1 MTIRTHSIEEL
12 KEKRRQGTVETVVPF
27 VLNGKQ
33 ETVPKKIVNGE
44 MEVIDYDKPL
54 GEMMTSETA
63 RKELVQKVVLDVELG
78 REEVPV
84 LYKPIYETLT
94 DPNFPKEFEAKWA
107 QSGAVIFF
115 EHLEGEE
122 VKFGSLQAES
132 GPIARIKGYAAG
144 FEYTKE
150 MEIFNQMFNFE
161 IMNRAFGEAHN
172 ALLNHLHLGPII
184 QHNYK
189 AANKT
194 AAQYTNELGKALE
207 NKTGAHYMLSLRAT
221 LRQALKD
228 ARVAKRPGTVLLANS
243 ADKEDIQ
250 DALGSMTIQAT
261 PYGAT
266 AGISDIIYY
275 DGWDTNVARKE
286 YAYPGVPQG
295 KAFLIRPKRGFKEL
309 VKQGLQVN
317 STIGDLSRLVEAQ
330 IVGDFWRGV
339 FAAVEENVQVIEFP
353 GQ

>member
-1 MTIRTHSIEEL
+1 MTIRTHSIDSL
-12 KEKRRQGTVETVVPF
+12 KEKRREGTIESEVSF
-27 VLNGKQ
+27 LFDGKE

-44 MEVIDYDKPL
+44 MEVIDVDKPI
-54 GEMMTSETA
+54 GEMMTSESS

-84 LYKPIYETLT
+84 LYNPIYDTLT

-107 QSGAVIFF
+107 QRGTVVFF

-122 VKFGSLQAES
+122 VKFGSLQAEN
-132 GPIARIKGYAAG
+132 GPIARIQGYAAG

-150 MEIFNQMFNFE
+150 MQMFNQMFNFE
-161 IMNRAFGEAHN
+161 ILNKAFGEAHN
-172 ALLNHLHLGPII
+172 AMLNHLHLGPII
-184 QHNYK
+184 KHSYK
-189 AANKT
+189 GPNKT
-194 AAQYTNELGKALE
+194 AAVYVKPDGNAGTSSD
-207 NKTGAHYMLSLRAT
+207 AHHMLSLRAT
-221 LRQALKD
+221 LRKALKD

-250 DALGSMTIQAT
+250 EALGSMTLQAT

-266 AGISDIIYY
+266 SGILDIIYY
-275 DGWDTNVARKE
+275 DGWETTVARKSYE
-286 YAYPGVPQG
+286 YPGVLQG
-295 KAFLIRPKRGFKEL
+295 KAYLIRPKRGFKEL
-309 VKQGLQVN
+309 VKQGLQVR
-317 STIGDLSRLVEAQ
+317 SDIGDLTRLVEAQ

-339 FAAVEENVQVIEFP
+339 FAAVDENVQEITFP

>member
-1 MTIRTHSIEEL
+1 MRTHSIESL
-12 KEKRRQGTVETVVPF
+12 KEQRRKGTIETEVPF
-27 VLNGKQ
+27 VFNGKQ

-44 MEVIDYDKPL
+44 MEIIDIDKPI
-54 GEMMTSETA
+54 GEMMTSETS

-107 QSGAVIFF
+107 QRGTVIFF

-132 GPIARIKGYAAG
+132 GPIARLKGYAAG

-161 IMNRAFGEAHN
+161 IMNKAFGEAHN

-194 AAQYTNELGKALE
+194 APVYVKPDGN
-207 NKTGAHYMLSLRAT
+207 TGTQADAHYMLSLRGT
-221 LRQALKD
+221 LRKALKD
-228 ARVAKRPGTVLLANS
+228 TRTAKRPGTILLANS

-250 DALGSMTIQAT
+250 EALGSMTLQAT

-266 AGISDIIYY
+266 AGITDIIYY
-275 DGWDTNVARKE
+275 DGWETDVARKS
-286 YAYPGVPQG
+286 YAYEGVPQG

-309 VKQGLQVN
+309 VKQGLQIN
-317 STIGDLSRLVEAQ
+317 STIGDLSRLVQAQ

-339 FAAVEENVQVIEFP
+339 FAAVEENVQEITLP

>member
-1 MTIRTHSIEEL
+1 MSIRTHSIEDL
-12 KEKRRQGTVETVVPF
+12 KERRRKGTIETEVPF
-27 VLNGKQ
+27 VFNGIQ
-33 ETVPKKIVNGE
+33 ETVQKKIVNGE
-44 MEVIDYDKPL
+44 MEIIDIDKPI
-54 GEMMTSETA
+54 GEMMTSETS
-63 RKELVQKVVLDVELG
+63 RKELIQKVVLDVELG

-84 LYKPIYETLT
+84 LYRPIYETLT

-107 QSGAVIFF
+107 QSGTVIFF

-122 VKFGSLQAES
+122 VKFGSLQAEQ
-132 GPIARIKGYAAG
+132 GPIARLHGYAAG

-150 MEIFNQMFNFE
+150 MQIFNQTFNFE
-161 IMNRAFGEAHN
+161 MLNKAFGEAHN

-184 QHNYK
+184 QYTYK

-194 AAQYTNELGKALE
+194 APVYVKPDGNSGAQSD
-207 NKTGAHYMLSLRAT
+207 AHYMLSLRAT
-221 LRQALKD
+221 LRKALKD
-228 ARVAKRPGTVLLANS
+228 ARTAKRPGTILLANS

-250 DALGSMTIQAT
+250 EALGSMTLQAT

-266 AGISDIIYY
+266 SGITDIIYY
-275 DGWDTNVARKE
+275 DGWDTAVARKSH
-286 YAYPGVPQG
+286 AYEGVPQG

-309 VKQGLQVN
+309 VKQGLQIN
-317 STIGDLSRLVEAQ
+317 STIGDLTRLVEAQ

-339 FAAVEENVQVIEFP
+339 FAAVEENVQLVELP

>member
-1 MTIRTHSIEEL
+1 MRTHSIEEL
-12 KEKRRQGTVETVVPF
+12 KEKRRKGTIETEVSF
-27 VLNGKQ
+27 LLDGK
-33 ETVPKKIVNGE
+33 EEVVPKKIVNGE
-44 MEVIDYDKPL
+44 MEVIDIDKPI
-54 GEMMTSETA
+54 GEMMTSETS

-84 LYKPIYETLT
+84 LYNPIYETLT

-107 QSGAVIFF
+107 QTGSVIFF

-132 GPIARIKGYAAG
+132 GPIARLQGYAAG

-150 MEIFNQMFNFE
+150 MQIFNQMFNFE
-161 IMNRAFGEAHN
+161 IMNKAFGEAHN

-194 AAQYTNELGKALE
+194 APVYVKPDGNAGTSGD
-207 NKTGAHYMLSLRAT
+207 AHYMLSLRAT
-221 LRQALKD
+221 LRKALKD
-228 ARVAKRPGTVLLANS
+228 TRTAKRPGTILLANS

-250 DALGSMTIQAT
+250 DALGSMTLQAT

-266 AGISDIIYY
+266 SGITDIIYY
-275 DGWDTNVARKE
+275 DGWETDVARKS
-286 YAYPGVPQG
+286 YAYEGVPQG

-309 VKQGLQVN
+309 VKQGLQIQ
-317 STIGDLSRLVEAQ
+317 STIGDLTRLVEAQ

-339 FAAVEENVQVIEFP
+339 FAAVEENVQLVELP
-353 GQ
+353 GQQ

>member
-1 MTIRTHSIEEL
+1 MRTHSIDSL
-12 KEKRRQGTVETVVPF
+12 KEQRRKGTIETEVPF
-27 VLNGKQ
+27 VFNGKQ

-44 MEVIDYDKPL
+44 MEIIDIDKPI
-54 GEMMTSETA
+54 GEMMTSETS

-107 QSGAVIFF
+107 QSGTVIFF

-161 IMNRAFGEAHN
+161 IMNKAFGEAHN
-172 ALLNHLHLGPII
+172 AMLNHLHLAPII
-184 QHNYK
+184 KFNYK
-189 AANKT
+189 TANKT
-194 AAQYTNELGKALE
+194 APQYTNELGKALE
-207 NKTGAHYMLSLRAT
+207 SATGAHYTLSLRAT
-221 LRQALKD
+221 LRKALKD
-228 ARVAKRPGTVLLANS
+228 ARTAKRPGTILLANS

-266 AGISDIIYY
+266 SGITDIIYY
-275 DGWDTNVARKE
+275 DGWDTTVARKTH
-286 YAYPGVPQG
+286 AYEGVPQG
-295 KAFLIRPKRGFKEL
+295 KAYLIRPKRGFKEL
-309 VKQGLQVN
+309 VKQGLQIN
-317 STIGDLSRLVEAQ
+317 STVGDLTRLVEAQ

-339 FAAVEENVQVIEFP
+339 FCAVEENVQEITLP

>member
-1 MTIRTHSIEEL
+1 MRTHSIESL
-12 KEKRRQGTVETVVPF
+12 KEQRRKGTIETEVPF
-27 VLNGKQ
+27 IFNGKQ

-44 MEVIDYDKPL
+44 MEIIDIDKPF
-54 GEMMTSETA
+54 GEMMTSETS

-107 QSGAVIFF
+107 QRGTVIFF

-132 GPIARIKGYAAG
+132 GPIARLKGYAAG

-161 IMNRAFGEAHN
+161 MLNKAFGEAHN

-184 QHNYK
+184 QYGYK

-194 AAQYTNELGKALE
+194 APVYVKPDGN
-207 NKTGAHYMLSLRAT
+207 TGTQADAHYMLSLRGT
-221 LRQALKD
+221 LRKALKD
-228 ARVAKRPGTVLLANS
+228 TRTAKRPGTILLANS

-250 DALGSMTIQAT
+250 EALGSMTLQAT

-266 AGISDIIYY
+266 AGITDIIYY
-275 DGWDTNVARKE
+275 DGWETDVARKS
-286 YAYPGVPQG
+286 YAYEGVPQG
-295 KAFLIRPKRGFKEL
+295 KAYLIRPKRGFKEL
-309 VKQGLQVN
+309 VKQGLQIN
-317 STIGDLSRLVEAQ
+317 STIGDLSRLVQAQ

-339 FAAVEENVQVIEFP
+339 FAAVEENVQEITLP